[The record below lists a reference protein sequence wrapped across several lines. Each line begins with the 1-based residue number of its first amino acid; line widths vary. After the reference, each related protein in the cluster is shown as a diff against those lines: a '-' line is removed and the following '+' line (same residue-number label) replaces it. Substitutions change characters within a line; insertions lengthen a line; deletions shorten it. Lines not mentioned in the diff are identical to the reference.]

1 MSDTVYLA
9 GISLAALT
17 FFLVLI
23 GQMRSQKSFNG
34 RFLFFCCLFS
44 LAAAFVLSRGNV
56 YLFGG
61 FMTRIRG
68 FFSLNPYDYSVM
80 GTLLGLVAGTAAAAR
95 LTRTSTGA
103 ALDLMTPAAFC
114 ALAIARFAEGFSD
127 FGWGGLVFDERF
139 QFFPLCVRDMYEQ
152 FHLAVFLFEGIA
164 AVFLVVFL
172 PRTAVGHGDRF
183 TRTFCRFMLSQIFF
197 ESLRA
202 ETLRIGFVR
211 VQQVECAVFVLVMIL
226 IILKRNKHSAGICTA
241 VHLCTVGIAIFC
253 EFALD
258 KITSIPAPVVYTILG
273 LSLIV
278 CDVVLER
285 FFHRELVRSQD

>member
-80 GTLLGLVAGTAAAAR
+80 GTLLGLVVGTIAAAC
-95 LTRTSTGA
+95 LTRTSTGT
-103 ALDLMTPAAFC
+103 ALDLITPAAFC

-127 FGWGGLVFDERF
+127 FGWGGLVFDE
-139 QFFPLCVRDMYEQ
+139 Q
-152 FHLAVFLFEGIA
+152 FLFEGIA
-164 AVFLVVFL
+164 AVLLVVFL
-172 PRTAVGHGDRF
+172 PRTPVGHGDRF
-183 TRTFCRFMLSQIFF
+183 ARTFCRFMLSQIFF

-226 IILKRNKHSAGICTA
+226 IILKRDKHSAGICTA

-278 CDVVLER
+278 CDIVLER
-285 FFHRELVRSQD
+285 FFHRELVRSQN